1 MRELFAFFFALFC
14 KQKQEQTGGND
25 RDKLVSS
32 RKYWRAKYAAERR
45 KRVALAKRLKQS
57 EKEAENLVNTIFRLT
72 DIKWESD

>member
-14 KQKQEQTGGND
+14 KQKQEQAGKSD
-25 RDKLVSS
+25 REKLTSS

-57 EKEAENLVNTIFRLT
+57 EKETENLVNTIFRLT
-72 DIKWESD
+72 DLKWEFD

>member
-14 KQKQEQTGGND
+14 NQKQEQTGGND
-25 RDKLVSS
+25 REKLVGS